1 MKIALLADGLFPFVV
16 GGIQKHTLYLAKY
29 LARTGILVDLYY
41 AVPSSAPDPAESK
54 LFTIEEEQFVRLVR
68 VNRPVKHNFPGHYI
82 RESYEISAAIW
93 EKFKERRDV
102 DFVFAQGFAGWYTL
116 NQKSQ
121 VKNLPPI
128 GVHFHGLEMWQ
139 KPATFKERLN
149 QWMFRP
155 FVKKNIRKADLFL
168 SFGDS
173 INKIVPL
180 RMTNVAT
187 SYNGISN
194 DWLYERSKASQNSK
208 RRFLFIGRYERRKG
222 IEELHAILEDLD
234 KNHDF
239 QIDMIGPVPEQ
250 LRLKSPKIK
259 YWGLLKSENQIRKI
273 MQRMDVLVCPSYS
286 EGMPTVI
293 LEAMASGLA
302 ILATDV
308 GAVAEMVSMENGWLI
323 QPGNERALR
332 DAMIQV
338 LSESPD
344 DLKMK
349 QLASIERVKKDYL
362 WETVVGHTV
371 EQIEKVLK

>member
-29 LARTGILVDLYY
+29 LARTGILVDLYF
-41 AVPSSAPDPAESK
+41 AVPSSAPDPAEST
-54 LFTIEEEQFVRLVR
+54 LFTNEEEQFVRLVR
-68 VNRPVKHNFPGHYI
+68 VNRPVKYNFPGHYI

-102 DFVFAQGFAGWYTL
+102 DFIFAQGFAGWYTL
-116 NQKSQ
+116 NQKGQ

-180 RMTNVAT
+180 KMANVAT

-194 DWLYERSKASQNSK
+194 EWLFGGKKKPQNK
-208 RRFLFIGRYERRKG
+208 ERRFLFVGRYERRKG
-222 IEELHAILEDLD
+222 IEELHAILEGLVKD
-234 KNHDF
+234 HSF
-239 QIDMIGPVPEQ
+239 QIDMIGPIPEQ
-250 LRLKSPKIK
+250 LRLKSPKVK
-259 YWGLLKSENQIRKI
+259 YWGLLRSENQIRKI
-273 MQRMDVLVCPSYS
+273 MQEMDVLVCPSYS

-308 GAVAEMVSMENGWLI
+308 GAVAEMVSKENGWLI
-323 QPGNERALR
+323 QPGDQRALK
-332 DAMIQV
+332 DAMVQV
-338 LSESPD
+338 MIEPAAILQER
-344 DLKMK
+344 
-349 QLASIERVKKDYL
+349 QLASIERVRKNYL
-362 WETVVGHTV
+362 WETVAGHTI